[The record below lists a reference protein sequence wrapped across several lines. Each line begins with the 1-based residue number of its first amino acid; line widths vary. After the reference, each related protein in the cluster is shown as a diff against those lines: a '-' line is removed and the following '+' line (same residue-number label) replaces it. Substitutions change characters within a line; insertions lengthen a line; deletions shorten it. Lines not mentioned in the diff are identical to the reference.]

1 MEKTTDLSQVTDNMY
16 HLMLHRVHLAMNGFE
31 LTTLVVIG
39 TDYIGSCKSNY
50 HTIMVTTAPNILMLL
65 LFLNSDLPRRAIM
78 SLDVNDWYQFYL
90 NYQFVIFVYLAIL
103 FRAFGFI
110 ASKTVHYS
118 AFQSFDFERIWW
130 RLFQKR
136 VVCAKFDTYVF
147 IREVVLQL
155 TVSSFLYCRQFI
167 IIH

>member
-16 HLMLHRVHLAMNGFE
+16 HLMLHRVYLAMNGFE

-39 TDYIGSCKSNY
+39 TDYTGNCKSNY
-50 HTIMVTTAPNILMLL
+50 HTIMVTTAPNILMLR
-65 LFLNSDLPRRAIM
+65 LFLNSGLPRRAIM

-103 FRAFGFI
+103 LRAFGFI

-118 AFQSFDFERIWW
+118 AFQSFHFERIWW
-130 RLFQKR
+130 RFFQKR
-136 VVCAKFDTYVF
+136 VVRAKFDTYVF
-147 IREVVLQL
+147 IREVVLQW